1 MTSRLSPDDRAE
13 LNRIW
18 AELTAAL
25 RVIERLLGDDDPTGL
40 TYSREDDEPVAAP
53 TRPHDGFAVTGRN
66 QRPTKQGE
74 AGTRG
79 LASPTLSGGAR

>member
-53 TRPHDGFAVTGRN
+53 TRPHDGYPLTGRN
-66 QRPTKQGE
+66 QRSTKHDE
-74 AGTRG
+74 ATLRG
-79 LASPTLSGGAR
+79 LASPTLRGGVR